1 MTIFAYS
8 DPIIACLKN
17 KKLLPTSSINDVF
30 PKLNVYNP
38 ATDALIGQ
46 VRNFTKE
53 ETQQKIEACQ
63 QSLSEWQALGPYSR
77 GDILHLWATLIYQNR
92 EDLAT
97 IITLEQGKPIQEARA
112 EIDYAKSFI
121 SWFAEEGK
129 RHYGEVIPSSK
140 KGTRMLTIRQPIG
153 VTAAVT
159 PWNFPCAMITRKA
172 SAALAAGCG
181 MLVRPADETPFSA
194 LALQVLAEQAGI
206 PATILTTVTGQA
218 EPIVN
223 EFTENPTVRA
233 MSFTGSTRVGKLITQ
248 QCATTLKKVSME
260 LGGHAPFIVLEDA
273 DLEHA
278 VQGVIAAKFATSGQ
292 DCLAVNKCFVHQSL
306 YPEFLSKVAKRV
318 EALVVGNGL
327 DEGID
332 IGPLIS
338 QNAVKKCQEQVDD
351 ALIKGAILHCG
362 GSSAAHGKQ
371 YFSPTLLSNVTSEML
386 IFQEETFG
394 PVLAI
399 SSFNDT
405 QQLIE
410 QSNDTPYG
418 LAAYIYGSDQSKLW
432 RLSEQLEYGMVAI
445 NTPSMTG
452 PSIPF
457 GGIKQSG
464 LGREGSKYGLDEY
477 SEIKYMCLGNI

>member
-1 MTIFAYS
+1 MTTLAYS
-8 DPIIACLKN
+8 DPIIARLKN
-17 KKLLPTSSINDVF
+17 KELLPTSSMSDVF
-30 PKLNVYNP
+30 PKFNVYNP
-38 ATDALIGQ
+38 ATGAFIGQ
-46 VRNFTKE
+46 VRSFTKN
-53 ETQQKIEACQ
+53 ETQQKIEACR
-63 QSLSEWQALGPYSR
+63 QSLSEWQSIGPYSR

-97 IITLEQGKPIQEARA
+97 IITLEQGKPIQEARG

-140 KGTRMLTIRQPIG
+140 EGTRMLTIRQPIG

-172 SAALAAGCG
+172 SAALAAGCS

-233 MSFTGSTRVGKLITQ
+233 MSFTGSTRVGKLITE
-248 QCATTLKKVSME
+248 QCASTLKKVSME

-273 DLEHA
+273 DVEHA
-278 VQGVIAAKFATSGQ
+278 VQGVIDAKFATSGQ

-306 YPEFLSKVAKRV
+306 HLEFLGKVAKKV

-338 QNAVKKCQEQVDD
+338 QNAVDKCQKQVDD
-351 ALIKGAILHCG
+351 ALQKGATLHCG
-362 GSSAAHGKQ
+362 GSHTEHGQQ
-371 YFSPTLLSNVTSEML
+371 YFAPTLLSYVTSEML

-394 PVLAI
+394 PVLAV

-405 QQLIE
+405 QQLIK

-418 LAAYIYGSDQSKLW
+418 LAAYIYGSDQSNLW
-432 RLSEQLEYGMVAI
+432 RLAEQLEYGMIAV

-452 PSIPF
+452 PPIPF
-457 GGIKQSG
+457 GGVKQSG

>member
-1 MTIFAYS
+1 MTALAYS

-17 KKLLPTSSINDVF
+17 KKLLPTSSISDVF
-30 PKLNVYNP
+30 PKFNVYNP
-38 ATDALIGQ
+38 ATDALLGQ
-46 VRNFTKE
+46 VRDFTKE
-53 ETQQKIEACQ
+53 ETQQKIKACQ
-63 QSLSEWQALGPYSR
+63 KSLSEWQSLGPYSR

-140 KGTRMLTIRQPIG
+140 QGARMLTIRQPIG

-172 SAALAAGCG
+172 SAALAAGCS

-194 LALQVLAEQAGI
+194 LALQVLAQQAGI
-206 PATILTTVTGQA
+206 PASILTTVTGQA

-223 EFTENPTVRA
+223 EFTESPTVKA
-233 MSFTGSTRVGKLITQ
+233 MSFTGSTRVGKLITE
-248 QCATTLKKVSME
+248 QCAGTLKKVSME

-273 DLEHA
+273 DLELA
-278 VQGVIAAKFATSGQ
+278 VQGVIDAKFATSGQ

-306 YPEFLSKVAKRV
+306 YQEFLSKVATKV

-338 QNAVKKCQEQVDD
+338 QNAVDKCQTQVGD
-351 ALIKGAILHCG
+351 ALKKGATLHCG
-362 GSSAAHGKQ
+362 GSSTEHGKQ
-371 YFSPTLLSNVTSEML
+371 FFSPTLLSNTTPEML

-394 PVLAI
+394 PVLAV

-405 QQLIE
+405 PQLIE
-410 QSNDTPYG
+410 QSNNTPYG

-432 RLSEQLEYGMVAI
+432 HLAEQLEYGMIAV

-452 PSIPF
+452 PPIPF

-477 SEIKYMCLGNI
+477 SEIKYVCLGNI

>member
-1 MTIFAYS
+1 
-8 DPIIACLKN
+8 
-17 KKLLPTSSINDVF
+17 
-30 PKLNVYNP
+30 
-38 ATDALIGQ
+38 
-46 VRNFTKE
+46 
-53 ETQQKIEACQ
+53 
-63 QSLSEWQALGPYSR
+63 
-77 GDILHLWATLIYQNR
+77 LHLWAALIYQNK
-92 EDLAT
+92 EDLAV
-97 IITLEQGKPIQEARA
+97 IITLEQGKPIQESRA

-140 KGTRMLTIRQPIG
+140 EHTRMLTIRQPIG

-206 PATILTTVTGQA
+206 PSTILTTVTGQA
-218 EPIVN
+218 EPIVT
-223 EFTENPTVRA
+223 EFAENPTVRA
-233 MSFTGSTRVGKLITQ
+233 MSFTGSTRVGKLITE
-248 QCATTLKKVSME
+248 QCASTLKKVSME

-278 VQGVIAAKFATSGQ
+278 VQGVIDAKFATSGQ
-292 DCLAVNKCFVHQSL
+292 DCLAVNKCFVHERL
-306 YPEFLSKVAKRV
+306 YQAFLSKVATRV

-338 QNAVKKCQEQVDD
+338 QNAVDKCQKQVDD
-351 ALIKGAILHCG
+351 ALQKGATLHCG
-362 GSSAAHGKQ
+362 GSHTEHGQQ
-371 YFSPTLLSNVTSEML
+371 YFAPTLLSNVTSEML

-394 PVLAI
+394 PVLAV
-399 SSFNDT
+399 SSFYDT
-405 QQLIE
+405 QQLVK

-418 LAAYIYGSDQSKLW
+418 LAAYIYGSDQSNLW
-432 RLSEQLEYGMVAI
+432 RLAEQLEYGMIAV

-452 PSIPF
+452 PPIPF
-457 GGIKQSG
+457 GGVKQSG